1 LGGNNVPE
9 PDHEDH
15 LLRSTALQNA
25 NSILLARQRAEH
37 DLLLAKEA
45 LERKTAEL
53 AHSLSMM
60 RATLESTT
68 DGILVTDERSNV
80 TGFNENFVKMWM
92 IPREVMETERHDA
105 LQQFIAPQ
113 LKNPET
119 FLRRIAEIYASSPA
133 ESFDRLDLADGRV
146 FERFSRI
153 QFVEDRNVGRVW
165 SFLDVTSRTR
175 AEAEREQ
182 LLASERVARAEAERA
197 NRTKDEFLATLSHEL
212 RTPLNA
218 IMGWA
223 AILKSDPDPEEL
235 LEGVEVIERNARAQ
249 TRIIEDLL
257 DMSRIISGKVR
268 LAVQRIDLS
277 DVVQAA
283 VETVRPTA
291 ATKGVR
297 LQTVIDSSSRHV
309 SGDPNRL
316 QQVFWNLLSNAIKF
330 TPRGGRVHVV
340 VEQVNSHFEVAVS
353 DTGEGIRPEF
363 LAYVFDRFRQDDP
376 STTRHHGG
384 LGLGLAIVKQLV
396 ELHGGSVR
404 VKSAGRDQGTTF
416 TVGLPVN
423 ALETSSFSHRDE
435 SRDLDGGATVSMHGL
450 PNLHVGGV
458 KVLVVDD
465 EPDARA
471 LVARLLEGLGA
482 SVRTAASAHEAM
494 DKLQSDIPNV
504 LVSDIGM
511 PGEDGYSLMRRIR
524 SLDAAQGGNVPAIAL
539 TAYARAED
547 RMKAVLAGFQMHLVK
562 PVEGAELVTM
572 VASLA
577 GRTPVP

>member
-1 LGGNNVPE
+1 MARNDN
-9 PDHEDH
+9 EDQ

-25 NSILLARQRAEH
+25 NSILLARQRAER
-37 DLLLAKEA
+37 DLILAKEA

-68 DGILVTDERSNV
+68 DGILVTDERSNI
-80 TGFNENFVKMWM
+80 TGFNENFVKMWNV
-92 IPREVMETERHDA
+92 PRAVMDTGRHDA
-105 LQQFIAPQ
+105 LQQFAATQ
-113 LKNPET
+113 VKDPET
-119 FLRRIAEIYASSPA
+119 FLRRIGEIYVSSPA
-133 ESFDRLDLADGRV
+133 ESLDILELADGRF

-153 QFVEDRNVGRVW
+153 QFMDERNVGRVW
-165 SFLDVTSRTR
+165 SFLDITSRKR

-182 LLASERVARAEAERA
+182 LLASERIARAEAERA

-223 AILKSDPDPEEL
+223 AILRSNPDPEEL

-249 TRIIEDLL
+249 TKIIEDLL

-268 LAVQRIDLS
+268 LDVQRVELGDI
-277 DVVQAA
+277 VQAA

-291 ATKGVR
+291 AAKGVR
-297 LQTVIDSSSRHV
+297 IQTVIDPRASAV

-316 QQVFWNLLSNAIKF
+316 QQVFWNLLSNAVKF

-340 VEQVNSHFEVAVS
+340 VERINSHLEVSIS

-363 LAYVFDRFRQDDP
+363 LPHVFDRFRQDDP

-404 VKSAGRDQGTTF
+404 AKSEGRGLGTTF
-416 TVGLPVN
+416 TVTLPLTPVQADHAHADQRQHPGSEDVAMFN
-423 ALETSSFSHRDE
+423 A
-435 SRDLDGGATVSMHGL
+435 L

-482 SVRTAASAHEAM
+482 TVRTVGSAHEAM
-494 DKLQSDIPNV
+494 DALQTEVPNV

-511 PGEDGYSLMRRIR
+511 PGEDGYSLIRRIR
-524 SLDAAQGGNVPAIAL
+524 SLDAANGGNVPAIAL

-577 GRTPVP
+577 GRTPLG